1 MKSQIEKQKI
11 SDTLLENYMPYA
23 MSVIVSRAIPE
34 IDGFKPSHRKLL
46 YTMYQMKLLK
56 GHRTKSANV
65 VGTTMKLNPHGDMAI
80 YETMVRLTRGY
91 DALLHP
97 YVDSKGNFGKHSSRD
112 MAFAASRYT
121 EVKLAGIAAELFKD
135 IDKDSVDFVDNYDGR
150 MKEPV
155 LLPTTYPNLLVNANR
170 GIAVGMASNIP
181 SFNLKEVCETTMALM
196 KDPNHVISDTLIA
209 PDFSTGGE
217 LLYDRS
223 ELEEIYRT
231 GRGGVRLRGKWG
243 TSKDGKRIEI
253 KEIPYTTTVE
263 AIIDKTIDLV
273 KSNKIKGV
281 SDVRDEMDLKGL
293 CIAIDLKRGANV
305 EEIVQQLYRYTP
317 LEDSFSCN
325 FNLLI
330 NGKPRVMG
338 VKEILNEWIQFRMG
352 CMKRQ
357 LQFEREKKTEKL
369 HLLQGLERIL
379 LDIDQAI
386 RIIRE
391 TEVEAE
397 VIPRLMQAFRMD
409 ELQANYVA
417 DIRLRQLNREYLLNR
432 TQEIFQLTEAI
443 DDIDKT
449 LKSERRLKTK
459 ISKELERVMKSYG
472 SERRTTLV
480 EKIKILEAKKIE
492 ETISDYEI
500 NVFVTEQ
507 GYIKKITPQSLRMA
521 NDQKLKEDD
530 QIAQD
535 FVARNINELLIFTN
549 KTNVYKLRLHEL
561 TDTKASAMGEY
572 LPSILEF
579 DKGEFVLYT
588 IMPDKY
594 QGFMLFAYESGKIAK
609 VPIESYQTV
618 NNRRKLVKAYSDR
631 APLIWLQQVEEDLDL
646 VVYRDHGPEARAMV
660 FNTSLVNSKMTRNTV
675 GVQVLRLNKT
685 SKMTMV
691 EKLEDSLMVGAE
703 KFRKDRIPM
712 AGESIK
718 GKRRSVKQMTMF

>member
-1 MKSQIEKQKI
+1 MKSKIEKQKI

-46 YTMYQMKLLK
+46 YTMYQMRLLK

-65 VGTTMKLNPHGDMAI
+65 VGTTMKLNPHGDQAI

-135 IDKDSVDFVDNYDGR
+135 IDKDAVDFVDNYDGQ
-150 MKEPV
+150 MQEPV

-181 SFNLKEVCETTMALM
+181 SFNLKEVCQTTMALM
-196 KDPNHVISDTLIA
+196 KDPNHVINDTLIA

-217 LLYDRS
+217 LLYDRA
-223 ELEEIYRT
+223 EMEEIYRT
-231 GRGGVRLRGKWG
+231 GRGGIRLRGKWN
-243 TSKDGKRIEI
+243 TSEDGKRIEI

-338 VKEILNEWIQFRMG
+338 VREILTEWIQFRMG

-357 LQFEREKKTEKL
+357 LQFERGKKAEKL

-386 RIIRE
+386 HIIRE
-391 TEVEAE
+391 TEAEAE
-397 VIPRLMQAFRMD
+397 VIPRLMQAFRID
-409 ELQANYVA
+409 DLQANYVA

-432 TQEIFQLTEAI
+432 TQEIFQLREAI
-443 DDIDKT
+443 DEIDKI

-459 ISKELERVMKSYG
+459 ISKELERVTKSYG
-472 SERRTTLV
+472 TARRTILV
-480 EKIKILEAKKIE
+480 EKTKILEAKKIE
-492 ETISDYEI
+492 EIISDYDV

-507 GYIKKITPQSLRMA
+507 GYVKKITTQSLRMA
-521 NDQKLKEDD
+521 SDQKLKEEDE
-530 QIAQD
+530 IAQE
-535 FVARNINELLIFTN
+535 FVTRNIEELVIFTN
-549 KTNVYKLRLHEL
+549 KSKVYKLRLHEL
-561 TDTKASAMGEY
+561 SDTKASAMGEY
-572 LPSILEF
+572 LPSLLEF
-579 DKGEFVLYT
+579 DKG
-588 IMPDKY
+588 
-594 QGFMLFAYESGKIAK
+594 
-609 VPIESYQTV
+609 
-618 NNRRKLVKAYSDR
+618 
-631 APLIWLQQVEEDLDL
+631 
-646 VVYRDHGPEARAMV
+646 
-660 FNTSLVNSKMTRNTV
+660 
-675 GVQVLRLNKT
+675 
-685 SKMTMV
+685 
-691 EKLEDSLMVGAE
+691 
-703 KFRKDRIPM
+703 
-712 AGESIK
+712 
-718 GKRRSVKQMTMF
+718 